1 MAVNFLKALYKLK
14 PQVVGLALLV
24 ISTTINSACAAST
37 GPPQLS
43 GQQNSQPVIHYL
55 TAHDL
60 TVQKQVAPSSG
71 ITVTCVATDDDD
83 DRLSYKWSATGGEI
97 KEEGEEIL
105 WIAPDTTGSYTMTAK
120 VSDGKGGEATNSIT
134 ILVTN
139 EPPRYPLISSVTCI
153 GCRDGTEASR
163 WKTYEIRCD
172 TSDPN
177 GDELRYTW
185 FATMGKISGN
195 GPIATW
201 QTTGQYG
208 NALIT
213 VIVTDEEGNK
223 VEGYLA
229 INISCCH

>member
-1 MAVNFLKALYKLK
+1 MNFLKALYKLK

-24 ISTTINSACAAST
+24 ISTTINSACAVST
-37 GPPQLS
+37 EPSQLPE
-43 GQQNSQPVIHYL
+43 QQNSQPVIHYL

-60 TVQKQVAPSSG
+60 TVQRQVAPSSG
-71 ITVTCVATDDDD
+71 ITVRCVATDDDE
-83 DRLSYKWSATGGEI
+83 DRLSYKWSATGGKI
-97 KEEGEEIL
+97 EGEAEDIL
-105 WIAPDTTGSYTMTAK
+105 WIAPDTTGNHTIA
-120 VSDGKGGEATNSIT
+120 VEVNDGKGGKATSSIT
-134 ILVTN
+134 LLVTN
-139 EPPRYPLISSVTCI
+139 EPPCYPVVNSMTCL
-153 GCRDGTEASR
+153 GCKNGIEASR